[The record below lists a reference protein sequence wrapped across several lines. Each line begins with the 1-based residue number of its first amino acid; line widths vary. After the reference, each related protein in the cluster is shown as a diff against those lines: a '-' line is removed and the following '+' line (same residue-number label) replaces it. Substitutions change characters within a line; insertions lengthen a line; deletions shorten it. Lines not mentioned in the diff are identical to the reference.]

1 MGFEGGHVVGRGYE
15 FGEDTGLGLFGV
27 SWEMVGIQN
36 NLGILGGCIP
46 PHSAGAMGSRTSQ
59 GWLWPGLCSPLHRDK
74 HCRVPPPGVP
84 MGVLSCMKYLMFIFN
99 VLVFVSPP
107 GPRGVQGWRE
117 PVPGEQHLQLAQ
129 GWVTPAPGRG
139 PRVQASPVHMG

>member
-1 MGFEGGHVVGRGYE
+1 MIWE
-15 FGEDTGLGLFGV
+15 FWEAASPHILLGPWGPGQARAGCGQGSALPSIGTNTAV
-27 SWEMVGIQN
+27 S
-36 NLGILGGCIP
+36 
-46 PHSAGAMGSRTSQ
+46 
-59 GWLWPGLCSPLHRDK
+59 
-74 HCRVPPPGVP
+74 PPPGVP

-129 GWVTPAPGRG
+129 GWVTPVPGRG
-139 PRVQASPVHMG
+139 PRVQASPIHMG